1 MIRIGK
7 ITKPIFN
14 KDDYYIFSAWTGE
27 DLTIIY
33 RGDNPPKPL
42 KTVDY
47 KMIGDYSY
55 NKKYGKQ
62 LTLREYEKVGK
73 IKIADYNDEPVF
85 DHKNFL

>member
-7 ITKPIFN
+7 IEKLIFN
-14 KDDYYIFSAWTGE
+14 KDDYYIYSAWTGE
-27 DLTIIY
+27 EITVVY

-47 KMIGDYSY
+47 KLVGDYSY
-55 NKKYGKQ
+55 HPKHGNRFV
-62 LTLREYEKVGK
+62 LSEYEKVGK
-73 IKIADYNDEPVF
+73 INVVDYNAEPAF